1 MHSAPRPSEPAEPG
15 LISREL
21 LVIARRGHAVGNAG
35 LMTSAALIAEVRA
48 LEGRM
53 ST

>member
-1 MHSAPRPSEPAEPG
+1 MPGAPARGGPG
-15 LISREL
+15 SFRREL

-35 LMTSAALIAEVRA
+35 RMTSAALTAEVRA
-48 LEGRM
+48 FEGRM